1 MSGFDPRIVP
11 PARLVIVKA
20 VQERTP
26 CRLGGGAALAGIHLK
41 HRLSRDLDL
50 FFDDLEGL
58 RDCVRDVS
66 EIARVTGTP
75 LTIARDARSH
85 VRINASDASGA
96 FEIDLVHEAV
106 RPIEPPAKEGDVIVE
121 SYVDLRASK
130 VACLVERSEPRD
142 LVDVMFLERAG
153 FRVEDELPFAIRKD
167 AGVDP
172 GVLAWLLRDFPTAPE
187 PVMLSPLAAGELGR
201 YRDALA
207 ERLRS
212 YVTDAKHRG

>member
-11 PARLVIVKA
+11 PTRLAIVKA
-20 VQERTP
+20 VQERAP

-50 FFDDLEGL
+50 FFDDMEAL
-58 RDCVRDVS
+58 RDSVRELP
-66 EIARVTGTP
+66 EIERATGTT
-75 LTIARDARSH
+75 LAIARDARSH
-85 VRINASDASGA
+85 VRVNASDASGA
-96 FEIDLVHEAV
+96 FEIDLVHEAM
-106 RPIEPPAKEGDVIVE
+106 RPIEPPAKEGDVLVE

-130 VACLVERSEPRD
+130 LACLVERSEPRD
-142 LVDVMFLERAG
+142 LVDVMFLERMG
-153 FRVEDELPFAIRKD
+153 FRVEDELPLAVRKD

-187 PVMLSPLAAGELGR
+187 PVMLSPLTTGELGR

-212 YVTDAKHRG
+212 FAADAKK